1 MRTKSLHPENSK
13 TALNKKMYNTFENS
27 LLARE
32 NMTMSSYI
40 NDISKRL
47 KVLTLKMIER
57 KTELSGISQCIRAI
71 LKSLS
76 EKDGVT
82 ELELCRDIKYA
93 AATVSVS
100 LKKMAYD
107 EVLRLVIDSKDRRQ
121 TLIYITDKGRE
132 IESYLDIAYK
142 EIDRIMLKD
151 ITEEEKETV
160 LPILKKM
167 LKNVLEAQGDENAEK
182 ISAEAAEKPSA
193 ESKPKG
199 RPRKSAADSAVKST
213 PKSAA
218 KSTSKSTAKSAAK
231 KSEVK
236 TAEAATG
243 KKRTRKNEK

>member
-13 TALNKKMYNTFENS
+13 TALNKKMYMTFENS

-47 KVLTLKMIER
+47 KVLTLRTIEQ
-57 KTELSGISQCIRAI
+57 KTELSGISQCTRAI

-76 EKDGVT
+76 DKDGVT

-107 EVLRLVIDSKDRRQ
+107 EILRISIDPKDRRQ

-132 IESYLDIAYK
+132 AEKYLDKAYK
-142 EIDRIMLKD
+142 EIDDIMLKGV
-151 ITEEEKETV
+151 TEEERETV

-167 LKNVLEAQGDENAEK
+167 LKNVLEAQGDETKEK
-182 ISAEAAEKPSA
+182 VVRKRKHTGEDIKAKLANVEKSVQ
-193 ESKPKG
+193 EQEETHNG
-199 RPRKSAADSAVKST
+199 
-213 PKSAA
+213 
-218 KSTSKSTAKSAAK
+218 
-231 KSEVK
+231 
-236 TAEAATG
+236 G
-243 KKRTRKNEK
+243 KETD

>member
-13 TALNKKMYNTFENS
+13 TALNKKMYMTFENS

-32 NMTMSSYI
+32 NMTLSSYI

-47 KVLTLKMIER
+47 KVLTLKTVEQ
-57 KTELSGISQCIRAI
+57 KTELSGISQCTRAI

-76 EKDGVT
+76 ERDGVT

-107 EVLRLVIDSKDRRQ
+107 EILRIAIDPADRRQ

-132 IESYLDIAYK
+132 IEQYLDKAYK
-142 EIDRIMLKD
+142 EIDEIMLKD
-151 ITEEEKETV
+151 VSQEERETV

-167 LKNVLEAQGDENAEK
+167 LKNVLEAQGDETKEK
-182 ISAEAAEKPSA
+182 VVRKRRHGGEDTKAKLAKVEKSVQ
-193 ESKPKG
+193 EQGETHNGSK
-199 RPRKSAADSAVKST
+199 
-213 PKSAA
+213 
-218 KSTSKSTAKSAAK
+218 
-231 KSEVK
+231 
-236 TAEAATG
+236 
-243 KKRTRKNEK
+243 